1 MNLSPL
7 FGSQTF
13 VFLPS
18 SLSTRPQQWVLA
30 LSPFSLFQ
38 YSRNARSKGAFGLR
52 SDPSPLPTVSPP
64 RLRWWDAHKTS
75 KSQIV
80 QREREISHQCDR
92 VCGLVYRGISKIPV
106 GAYVTPVSVPAFQP
120 SQMYVRCK
128 CELYM
133 FRKTFTWNG
142 IEKRV
147 NGSSWIVLLA
157 YLDCV
162 FPASMLTMQT

>member
-52 SDPSPLPTVSPP
+52 SDPSPHSESSEAPLMRCSQNIEVSDCSERERVVISATECVDLSTEGLVRYPLVLMGHPLVSPHSSP
-64 RLRWWDAHKTS
+64 R
-75 KSQIV
+75 
-80 QREREISHQCDR
+80 
-92 VCGLVYRGISKIPV
+92 
-106 GAYVTPVSVPAFQP
+106 
-120 SQMYVRCK
+120 QMYVRCK

-133 FRKTFTWNG
+133 FRKTLTWNG

-162 FPASMLTMQT
+162 FPASMLTIQT